1 MVWQPWADRRIAA
14 MKTRRGAI
22 YRPENIKR
30 RRRRRT
36 AQRPKIQVLD
46 GDRPTQERRPASPA
60 AQPAPARQA
69 RHPDC
74 HLPSPQ
80 PTSRKAA
87 PALNPAL
94 VKNATVAAST
104 TLPNMRS

>member
-22 YRPENIKR
+22 YRPESIK
-30 RRRRRT
+30 RRRT
-36 AQRPKIQVLD
+36 AQRPKIQVPD
-46 GDRPTQERRPASPA
+46 GDRPTQERRRASPA

-74 HLPSPQ
+74 HPPSPQ
-80 PTSRKAA
+80 PTSRKVA